1 MNWYIYYMKPIHQH
15 LKPPKQFIDEPL
27 RRLSTARAWV
37 YVQRM
42 RCTLEPRER
51 LSTSMYLWV
60 QFPPCWRS
68 GWLINTARNIS
79 LPLDATLSVTLKT
92 PHSRSRC
99 GHSSFLVQPSLLL
112 HNIFTANIIR
122 KDDSK
127 SSFLFLLPLLRC
139 HSYAFRN
146 ETYDISSLGVTPGPR
161 SRSQL
166 NIIEK
171 EVVQHN
177 IVLCCLNFEN
187 IHTINT
193 VKSWFY
199 FQLTINLL
207 QPMEWSVKLFK
218 V

>member
-1 MNWYIYYMKPIHQH
+1 MNWYIYYIKPIHHH
-15 LKPPKQFIDEPL
+15 LKPPTQFIDEPL

-37 YVQRM
+37 YIQRM
-42 RCTLEPRER
+42 LCTLEPRER

-99 GHSSFLVQPSLLL
+99 GHFSFLVQPSLLL
-112 HNIFTANIIR
+112 HNIFTANRLLLEKTIVNHP
-122 KDDSK
+122 SF
-127 SSFLFLLPLLRC
+127 SSCLYYDAIHFMRL
-139 HSYAFRN
+139 
-146 ETYDISSLGVTPGPR
+146 ETRLTTYQVWESPQDHDLGV
-161 SRSQL
+161 
-166 NIIEK
+166 NVNNIEK
-171 EVVQHN
+171 EVVHHN

-199 FQLTINLL
+199 F
-207 QPMEWSVKLFK
+207 
-218 V
+218 

>member
-1 MNWYIYYMKPIHQH
+1 MNWYIYYMKPIHH
-15 LKPPKQFIDEPL
+15 DLKPPTQFIDEPL

-42 RCTLEPRER
+42 LCTLEPRER

-99 GHSSFLVQPSLLL
+99 GHFSFLVQPWT
-112 HNIFTANIIR
+112 IFTATYR

-127 SSFLFLLPLLRC
+127 SSFLFIKGPFPR
-139 HSYAFRN
+139 AF
-146 ETYDISSLGVTPGPR
+146 TTMPVI
-161 SRSQL
+161 
-166 NIIEK
+166 
-171 EVVQHN
+171 
-177 IVLCCLNFEN
+177 LC
-187 IHTINT
+187 
-193 VKSWFY
+193 V
-199 FQLTINLL
+199 
-207 QPMEWSVKLFK
+207 
-218 V
+218 